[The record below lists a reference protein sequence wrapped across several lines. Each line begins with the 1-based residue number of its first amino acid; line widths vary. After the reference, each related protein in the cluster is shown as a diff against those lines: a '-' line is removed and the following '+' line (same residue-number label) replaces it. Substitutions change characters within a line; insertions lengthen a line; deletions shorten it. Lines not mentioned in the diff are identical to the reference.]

1 MSRSAV
7 KTKPTKN
14 FRNRFASI
22 DLVTG
27 LWFMRGRMGGGQM
40 KFPRAYSGFP
50 VFLEPFLPPFYRHF
64 PVPLPL
70 SDTSGATDKEL
81 D

>member
-1 MSRSAV
+1 V

-27 LWFMRGRMGGGQM
+27 LWFMRGRMRGGHSDEIPQSVHW
-40 KFPRAYSGFP
+40 FPS
-50 VFLEPFLPPFYRHF
+50 FLEPFLPPFYRHF

-81 D
+81 E